1 MFIRNAAA
9 LLIAATLSAS
19 AGAFGLDTLSSI
31 ADTASSLTGNST
43 GTKSA
48 SGATQKLV
56 DDQAKIAAEYIA
68 SSSMVIGAQKDLADA
83 LNIKTKIEGLE
94 NTQKAL
100 KAGNLTSDVVEKV
113 TTSSKSLNAEIT
125 KSLKSAKNLS
135 ADQKSK
141 IGEGLLKYA
150 LGVAGTTKMG
160 IDVKKLAGN
169 FQTELG
175 KADALSKA
183 ALVAQLAPTASLAKA
198 LPGHATNL
206 VKSGNQLL
214 KLATSQGVDTTKAQK
229 TLKEAAGFQF

>member
-1 MFIRNAAA
+1 
-9 LLIAATLSAS
+9 
-19 AGAFGLDTLSSI
+19 
-31 ADTASSLTGNST
+31 
-43 GTKSA
+43 
-48 SGATQKLV
+48 
-56 DDQAKIAAEYIA
+56 
-68 SSSMVIGAQKDLADA
+68 
-83 LNIKTKIEGLE
+83 
-94 NTQKAL
+94 
-100 KAGNLTSDVVEKV
+100 
-113 TTSSKSLNAEIT
+113 
-125 KSLKSAKNLS
+125 
-135 ADQKSK
+135 
-141 IGEGLLKYA
+141 
-150 LGVAGTTKMG
+150 MG